1 MGCIKLTIRSDGEQG
16 SKLRHYLNSAF
27 NHDSTHLRPHVV
39 MVMLSLVVWRGEN
52 VPMSGR

>member
-27 NHDSTHLRPHVV
+27 NHEYHPFEAACRDGDVIFGGVER
-39 MVMLSLVVWRGEN
+39 
-52 VPMSGR
+52 